1 MKLLLLACLAAL
13 VAVGVLGPAASVGS
27 QESDAT
33 IRIVAQRLA
42 DGRVEFGVQQEQPNG
57 TWGDR
62 LLPRSRFFPTSA
74 EVGRWLRS
82 SPIDLASTGT
92 TPSTPPATT
101 APRTDL
107 HVADS
112 YWSDDR
118 SEYYVVVGGLSASH
132 TYCEAHLTRGGR
144 RIGEWSNELWSG
156 RRTQVTISIYL
167 GPDFTGTFDG
177 VAAECS

>member
-1 MKLLLLACLAAL
+1 MKRLLLACLAAL
-13 VAVGVLGPAASVGS
+13 VAGGVLVPAASVGT

-33 IRIVAQRLA
+33 IRIVAQRLE
-42 DGRVEFGVQQEQPNG
+42 DGRVEFGVQQQQPNG

-62 LLPRSRFFPTSA
+62 LLPRARYFPAST
-74 EVGRWLRS
+74 EVGRWLHS

-92 TPSTPPATT
+92 IQSTPTTT
-101 APRTDL
+101 APRTGL

-118 SEYYVVVGGLSASH
+118 SEYYVVIGGLSASH
-132 TYCEAHLTRGGR
+132 TYCEVHLTREGR

-156 RRTQVTISIYL
+156 RRAQVTVSIYL
-167 GPDFTGTFDG
+167 GPYFTGTFDG
-177 VAAECS
+177 VATECS